1 MLPCP
6 LASQGNGRNTS
17 SLWCVCVCVCVVLF
31 HYIIVPFLSFVWYCR
46 SSDQVNEEHVVEEAV
61 KISEDQD
68 LEDFVIIDQEQLLLL
83 REKYSILCLQ
93 YLGEYVEALGPVL
106 HEKGVDVCLALLQR
120 GIKDQEGCGHVSLLH
135 EILRL
140 ICALAAHRKFA
151 ALFVDRGGIQK
162 ILSVPKITQTYTA
175 LSACLFTFGSLQV
188 NIET

>member
-1 MLPCP
+1 M
-6 LASQGNGRNTS
+6 
-17 SLWCVCVCVCVVLF
+17 
-31 HYIIVPFLSFVWYCR
+31 
-46 SSDQVNEEHVVEEAV
+46 VEEAV
-61 KISEDQD
+61 KISKDED
-68 LEDFVIIDQEQLLLL
+68 LEDFVTPDHEQLLQL

-93 YLGEYVEALGPVL
+93 VLGEYVEALGPVL

-120 GIKDQEGCGHVSLLH
+120 GIKDQEGCGHFALLH

-162 ILSVPKITQTYTA
+162 ILSVPRITQTYTA

-188 NIET
+188 NLETSTGWACCLLICYSFSLVAHLSFVAKHVFLCSLPWSVFVRFRLIHSTMWLN